1 VNVDPAP
8 GNVAS
13 RDVPPVRRT
22 DLTAARVGTSWPP
35 TPVAQTSMAPFG
47 FASASDRRGLS
58 HRVEQES
65 SPTPGRL
72 AVVMAALMIGLLLMG
87 TQLWLLTVALELY
100 LGGHGRQVWLL
111 ALVSGAIFAGG
122 VLMVRQL
129 DRHPRLGR

>member
-1 VNVDPAP
+1 MGP
-8 GNVAS
+8 
-13 RDVPPVRRT
+13 
-22 DLTAARVGTSWPP
+22 
-35 TPVAQTSMAPFG
+35 
-47 FASASDRRGLS
+47 
-58 HRVEQES
+58 ES

-129 DRHPRLGR
+129 GRQPRLGH